1 MYSAVMDIETTDLGA
16 VGAGIITCVCIRPTQ
31 TKRTRTF
38 HLGMYE
44 FEASHDYGFFEREE
58 RALVDAAR
66 NELEGYHILIGHNI
80 DKFDLPY
87 LRSRAFRLCVDW
99 DIAPF
104 TYDTLKAFRRTGY
117 LTRQNG
123 FGKPSAGLAMVA
135 DFGGVKQEK
144 TAIFPVEWWEQ
155 IWGNKKKRAEA
166 LQNVV
171 DHCQRDVRINAAV
184 WEFLFNGD
192 KRATMRR
199 AL

>member
-123 FGKPSAGLAMVA
+123 FGKPSAGLGLVT
-135 DFGGVKQEK
+135 DLWRSKQEK
-144 TAIFPVEWWEQ
+144 NEIVTGKR
-155 IWGNKKKRAEA
+155 WGK
-166 LQNVV
+166 
-171 DHCQRDVRINAAV
+171 
-184 WEFLFNGD
+184 
-192 KRATMRR
+192 
-199 AL
+199 